1 MDKGFWRMYW
11 LIAFPISMVLWTGG
25 FFLGRWLWSIVNA

>member
-11 LIAFPISMVLWTGG
+11 LIAFPISLVLWAAIG
-25 FFLGRWLWSIVNA
+25 WLAWWVWSLS